1 MTEIPYQIYAENK
14 FFSVI
19 DIFKSNFESKQ
30 DHGAQFCAY
39 KNGELILDLHGG
51 WADKKKSKAISP
63 STLFPIFSSGKA
75 VASLTIA
82 HLVEQKNLS
91 YDELVSAIW
100 PEFSA
105 HGKANLTVAQLLSHQ
120 SGLSGIS
127 CPNWTNE
134 DWFDWK
140 KTCDTLANQRPIFSP
155 GKVNGYH
162 PITFGFLVGEIA
174 RRADRNMRSLGRIL
188 REDICEPNN
197 LDIWIGLPKNKHND
211 CSEVIK
217 PKKLANLGEINSA
230 TEFAFLKNWST
241 PNTKPIER
249 WREAEFAGN
258 NCHSNA
264 KSLAQIMQMA
274 VTGKVKKRN
283 YLSRENMLN
292 LRKSYIKGPDRVLPF
307 IIDFAAGLMKNSPNY
322 FYGPNAETLGH
333 SGWGGSCV
341 FADHISGIS
350 AAYVMNKQNN
360 TLIGDLR
367 PKRIIDEMYNCL

>member
-1 MTEIPYQIYAENK
+1 MTEIPYQVYAADK

-19 DIFKSNFESKQ
+19 DKFKSNFESNQ
-30 DHGAQFCAY
+30 EHGAQFCAY
-39 KNGELILDLHGG
+39 KNGKLILDLHGG
-51 WADKKKSKAISP
+51 WADKKKSKVISP
-63 STLFPIFSSGKA
+63 NTLFSIFSSGKA

-82 HLVEQKNLS
+82 HLVQQNCLS
-91 YDELVSAIW
+91 YNNLVSAIW
-100 PEFSA
+100 PEFSKY
-105 HGKANLTVAQLLSHQ
+105 GKSNLTVAQLLSHQ
-120 SGLSGIS
+120 SGLSGIT

-140 KTCDTLANQRPIFSP
+140 KTCNSLANQKPIFSP
-155 GKVNGYH
+155 GKQSGYH

-174 RRADRNMRSLGRIL
+174 RRADKNGRTLGKIL

-211 CSEVIK
+211 CSEIIK
-217 PKKLANLGEINSA
+217 PSKLANLGEINTA

-241 PNTKPIER
+241 PNPKPIER

-274 VTGKVKKRN
+274 VSGKINRTN
-283 YLSRENMLN
+283 YLSKENIQD
-292 LRKSYIKGPDRVLPF
+292 LRKSRSKGPDLVLPF
-307 IIDFAAGLMKNSPNY
+307 TINFGAGLIRNTPNY
-322 FYGPNAETLGH
+322 FYGPNAETVGH

-341 FADHISGIS
+341 FADHINGIS

-367 PKRIIDEMYNCL
+367 PKRIIEEMYNCL

>member
-1 MTEIPYQIYAENK
+1 MQENK

-140 KTCDTLANQRPIFSP
+140 KTCDSLANQRAYIF
-155 GKVNGYH
+155 
-162 PITFGFLVGEIA
+162 
-174 RRADRNMRSLGRIL
+174 
-188 REDICEPNN
+188 
-197 LDIWIGLPKNKHND
+197 
-211 CSEVIK
+211 
-217 PKKLANLGEINSA
+217 
-230 TEFAFLKNWST
+230 
-241 PNTKPIER
+241 
-249 WREAEFAGN
+249 
-258 NCHSNA
+258 
-264 KSLAQIMQMA
+264 
-274 VTGKVKKRN
+274 TGKSKV
-283 YLSRENMLN
+283 
-292 LRKSYIKGPDRVLPF
+292 V
-307 IIDFAAGLMKNSPNY
+307 II
-322 FYGPNAETLGH
+322 
-333 SGWGGSCV
+333 
-341 FADHISGIS
+341 
-350 AAYVMNKQNN
+350 
-360 TLIGDLR
+360 R
-367 PKRIIDEMYNCL
+367 